1 MRERG
6 AAVVLLS
13 GGIDS
18 TTCLAHAVSEGFLP
32 FPLTFI
38 YGQRHTVEVE
48 RARQIRDHFGIEP
61 EHHRIVDLGPALG
74 GSALTG
80 NGEIPVGRSPE
91 RMAAEIPSTY
101 VPARNIVFLALAA
114 AYAEVIGAR
123 DIFIGVN
130 AIDYSGYPDC
140 RPGFITAFQGALS
153 LGTRCGV
160 EGSPLRL
167 RTPLARLAKS
177 DIIRLG
183 HALGTPYHLTYSCY
197 QGTVPACGRCDSCLL
212 RLKGFREAGLADPAP
227 YASKPNSPPR

>member
-18 TTCLAHAVSEGFLP
+18 TTCLAHAVSEGYRP
-32 FPLTFI
+32 FPLTFL
-38 YGQRHTVEVE
+38 YAQRHAIEVE
-48 RARQIRDHFGIEP
+48 RARQVCAHYGIGP
-61 EHHRIVDLGPALG
+61 DRHRVVDLGPALG

-80 NGEIPVGRSPE
+80 DGDVPLDRSPE
-91 RMAAEIPSTY
+91 RMAAEIPPTY

-114 AYAEVIGAR
+114 AYAEVTGAR

-140 RPGFITAFQGALS
+140 RPEFIAAFQGALS

-183 HALGTPYHLTYSCY
+183 HALGAPYHLTYSCY
-197 QGTVPACGRCDSCLL
+197 RGTVPACGRCDSCLL
-212 RLKGFREAGLADPAP
+212 RLKGFREAGLVDPAP
-227 YASKPNSPPR
+227 YAGGPDPGRR